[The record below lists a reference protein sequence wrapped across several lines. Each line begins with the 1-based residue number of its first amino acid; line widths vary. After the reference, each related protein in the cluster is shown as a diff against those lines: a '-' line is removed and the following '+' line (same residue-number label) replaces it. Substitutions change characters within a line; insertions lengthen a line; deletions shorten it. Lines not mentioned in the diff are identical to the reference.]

1 MIRVAFYSKE
11 TEVRTMIPGLASAAE
26 LRSAHYNLS
35 PFEELPVLLNS
46 RNDGLPELT
55 MIPWGDKEG
64 KAGREAVI
72 LPEEAAELLKR
83 KVVQPAALLINGYFI
98 WKKGRE
104 TEHPFFVRLLR
115 EPLLKVAAVLFRGN
129 TPSASMIHTES
140 NPLIYPIS
148 ETMPLLLGEESDA
161 PWRAGQLMPAELVKH
176 AALEYQLTDF
186 SVLRV
191 SKKVN
196 DPSSNGE
203 KLIQPIPK

>member
-1 MIRVAFYSKE
+1 MMRVAFFSEE
-11 TEVRTMIPGLASAAE
+11 TELRTMIPELTAPLK

-46 RNDGLPELT
+46 RNDGLPELHR
-55 MIPWGDKEG
+55 IPWGDKEE
-64 KAGREAVI
+64 KEGRDAVI
-72 LPEEAAELLKR
+72 LPEEAAEHLKR
-83 KVVQPAALLINGYFI
+83 RVVQPATLLINGYFI

-129 TPSASMIHTES
+129 TPSASMILTES

-148 ETMPLLLGEESDA
+148 ETMPLLLGKESDVA
-161 PWRAGQLMPAELVKH
+161 WRAGECPTAEAVKR
-176 AALEYQLTDF
+176 AGLEYQLTDF

-196 DPSSNGE
+196 DPSNNGE